1 MFAFARNKLNC
12 FFQVNGE
19 VNLEVNEEMQVE
31 FSQQEQNDSYTSP
44 VSNVTTYS
52 ALLQIL
58 SIKRQLNDL
67 LYSASS

>member
-1 MFAFARNKLNC
+1 MFAFAQNKLNC
-12 FFQVNGE
+12 FFQINGE
-19 VNLEVNEEMQVE
+19 VNLEVNEE
-31 FSQQEQNDSYTSP
+31 FSQQEQNDLYTSP